1 MFEKRPENIS
11 SRRTISQLSPARRE
25 EGLSLSEAT
34 VMPVSTDSSRYA
46 KQFSRLVNQTIW
58 TVESDDT
65 LVTTPERT
73 TAENSTP
80 EDQMNVGLSLV
91 DTSPNLRLDS
101 GLDCLSM
108 TVLGESEDSPI
119 FIMDSSQEKLTING
133 INRADPIPTLELN
146 KKPLHPFFAPRNK
159 IINSVVHTSP
169 RLRRRKS
176 PEAAYPDSES
186 QHVKGNQ
193 TTYSHPLCP
202 FKRRRTNADT
212 NDEERVEKYGLE
224 FLYPRKLE
232 EEVEDPC
239 DSDFLPTTEQEVYF
253 EPNLLQEH
261 PAIERVVNARK
272 SGCRSSSLSGQL
284 WADAWRPRCAKEVLG
299 NKHSA
304 IYLRNWLHTL
314 GIQLNPS
321 KTVTRRTKRNRKRKK
336 QPPVIREVTRKKPRR
351 DGLDGFLVE
360 DDEDEDV
367 GPPLEDNEVELMTY
381 QKGRRHSSR
390 DKMTLSAFGSAEPE
404 TIHERLHNTILLT
417 GPPGTG
423 KTAAVFACAKELG
436 WEVFEVYP
444 GIGRRNGVNV
454 DNLVGEVGKNHL
466 VRNRRNDIGQAS
478 IGKLPSETEGAGGE
492 TEKWASPGGESS
504 EEGEQGVKQLVILL
518 EEVDVLFKDD
528 VNFWPAVTNLIKE
541 CRRPVI
547 CTCNGEGTSLWN
559 GVIADRGLADASL
572 VPVDELPLQKIL
584 YFEPCGPEVGA
595 AYLQS
600 LADAEG
606 YQLPLET
613 LWQIYCDT
621 YELVGADMPQDAS
634 APTAHC
640 ELPEYDLRR
649 SIHGVQ
655 MECTGK
661 PREAKIDRIGY
672 QEVSYQDEISEL
684 MSILDVWSG
693 QRRGEEV
700 IITRRG
706 EDDENGHNILYCQ
719 IERMSDRDE
728 EMARAVTRLA
738 RGEVPDHADGHVLFR
753 RRQAYENA
761 AVGLRGRGPRHE
773 HEWTEEMALVRAMG
787 RRLLL
792 EGDGGPGRQT
802 RNSKRSGG
810 LEAVLSVRKEELTAA
825 CSAMADL

>member
-1 MFEKRPENIS
+1 M
-11 SRRTISQLSPARRE
+11 
-25 EGLSLSEAT
+25 
-34 VMPVSTDSSRYA
+34 
-46 KQFSRLVNQTIW
+46 
-58 TVESDDT
+58 
-65 LVTTPERT
+65 
-73 TAENSTP
+73 TA
-80 EDQMNVGLSLV
+80 
-91 DTSPNLRLDS
+91 
-101 GLDCLSM
+101 
-108 TVLGESEDSPI
+108 LGESEDSPI
-119 FIMDSSQEKLTING
+119 LIMDSSPKKHTMDCIS
-133 INRADPIPTLELN
+133 RADSVPTLELN

-159 IINSVVHTSP
+159 IINSFAHTSP
-169 RLRRRKS
+169 RLYRRKHLQ
-176 PEAAYPDSES
+176 AMYPDSES
-186 QHVKGNQ
+186 QHVRGDQ
-193 TTYSHPLCP
+193 TAYHLPLCP
-202 FKRRRTNADT
+202 FQRRHANADT
-212 NDEERVEKYGLE
+212 VGLGCSVRNEERVKKYTSILE
-224 FLYPRKLE
+224 FLFPRKLE

-239 DSDFLPTTEQEVYF
+239 ASDFLPITKQEIYF
-253 EPNLLQEH
+253 KPNLLQEH
-261 PAIERVVNARK
+261 PAIERVVNTRK
-272 SGCRSSSLSGQL
+272 SGCRSPSSSGQL

-321 KTVTRRTKRNRKRKK
+321 EMVTRNSKKNRKRKK
-336 QPPVIREVTRKKPRR
+336 KQPQVIREVTRKKLRR

-367 GPPLEDNEVELMTY
+367 GPPLEDDEVRFMTY
-381 QKGRRHSSR
+381 QKGRHLSR
-390 DKMTLSAFGSAEPE
+390 DESTLSAFGSEPK

-423 KTAAVFACAKELG
+423 KTAAVFACAEELG

-466 VRNRRNDIGQAS
+466 VRNRRSDIRRAS
-478 IGKLPSETEGAGGE
+478 IGRLPSETEKTGGKIDE
-492 TEKWASPGGESS
+492 RASPGGGSS
-504 EEGEQGVKQLVILL
+504 EEGEQGVKQSVILL

-559 GVIADRGLADASL
+559 EMIADKGLTDVSL

-584 YFEPCGPEVGA
+584 YFEPCEPEVGA
-595 AYLQS
+595 AYLQG
-600 LADAEG
+600 LAYAQG

-621 YELVGADMPQDAS
+621 YELIGADMPQDAS

-640 ELPEYDLRR
+640 ELPGYDLRR

-655 MECTGK
+655 MECTGE
-661 PREAKIDRIGY
+661 PRKAKIDVIGY
-672 QEVSYQDEISEL
+672 QEGSYQDEINEL

-693 QRRGEEV
+693 QRGKEEV
-700 IITRRG
+700 DIKRRG

-719 IERMSDRDE
+719 TERRTGDRDG
-728 EMARAVTRLA
+728 EMARAAIQLA
-738 RGEVPDHADGHVLFR
+738 RGEASDHADKHVLFR
-753 RRQAYENA
+753 RQQAYGK
-761 AVGLRGRGPRHE
+761 AVAGLRGRMPRHE

-792 EGDGGPGRQT
+792 EGDGGPGRRT
-802 RNSKRSGG
+802 RNSKRSDG
-810 LEAVLSVRKEELTAA
+810 LEAVLSVGKEELTAA
-825 CSAMADL
+825 CSAMADLANYK

>member
-1 MFEKRPENIS
+1 MQNNC
-11 SRRTISQLSPARRE
+11 
-25 EGLSLSEAT
+25 
-34 VMPVSTDSSRYA
+34 
-46 KQFSRLVNQTIW
+46 SRLAHRTIW

-65 LVTTPERT
+65 LATTPERT
-73 TAENSTP
+73 TAENPTA
-80 EDQMNVGLSLV
+80 EDQMNVGLRLA
-91 DTSPNLRLDS
+91 DTTPNSRLDS

-108 TVLGESEDSPI
+108 TVLGESSNSPI

-133 INRADPIPTLELN
+133 ISRADSIPTLELN

-169 RLRRRKS
+169 RVHRRKS
-176 PEAAYPDSES
+176 SEAAYPDSES
-186 QHVKGNQ
+186 QHVKGDQ
-193 TTYSHPLCP
+193 TAYSLPLCP
-202 FKRRRTNADT
+202 FKRRHAKADT
-212 NDEERVEKYGLE
+212 VGLGCSVRNEERVEKYGPVLE

-232 EEVEDPC
+232 EEVEGPR
-239 DSDFLPTTEQEVYF
+239 DSDFLPATEQEIDF

-321 KTVTRRTKRNRKRKK
+321 KMLTRKTKRNRKRKKK

-367 GPPLEDNEVELMTY
+367 GPPLEDNEVEFMTY
-381 QKGRRHSSR
+381 HKGRQHR
-390 DKMTLSAFGSAEPE
+390 DEMTSSAFGSAEPE

-423 KTAAVFACAKELG
+423 KTAAVFACAEELG

-466 VRNRRNDIGQAS
+466 VRNRRNDIGRAS

-492 TEKWASPGGESS
+492 TGERASPGRESS
-504 EEGEQGVKQLVILL
+504 EEGVKQSVILL

-547 CTCNGEGTSLWN
+547 CTCNGEGTNLWN
-559 GVIADRGLADASL
+559 GMMADSGLADASL

-584 YFEPCGPEVGA
+584 YFEPCEPEVGA
-595 AYLQS
+595 AYLQG
-600 LADAEG
+600 LTYAEG

-640 ELPEYDLRR
+640 ELPGFDLRR

-661 PREAKIDRIGY
+661 PREAEIDVIGY
-672 QEVSYQDEISEL
+672 QEVSDQDEISEL

-693 QRRGEEV
+693 QRGGEE
-700 IITRRG
+700 ITIKRRG
-706 EDDENGHNILYCQ
+706 EDDENGHNILCCQ

-728 EMARAVTRLA
+728 EMGRAATRLV
-738 RGEVPDHADGHVLFR
+738 RGEVPDHIDGHVLFR
-753 RRQAYENA
+753 RRQAYGKA
-761 AVGLRGRGPRHE
+761 AAGLRGGGPRHG

-792 EGDGGPGRQT
+792 EGDGGRGRQT

-825 CSAMADL
+825 CSVMADL

>member
-1 MFEKRPENIS
+1 VPNK
-11 SRRTISQLSPARRE
+11 
-25 EGLSLSEAT
+25 
-34 VMPVSTDSSRYA
+34 Y
-46 KQFSRLVNQTIW
+46 SRLVNRTIW
-58 TVESDDT
+58 AVESDDT
-65 LVTTPERT
+65 LVTTPEHT
-73 TAENSTP
+73 TAKDPTP
-80 EDQMNVGLSLV
+80 EDQRNVGLSLA
-91 DTSPNLRLDS
+91 DTTPNLRLDS
-101 GLDCLSM
+101 GLDCLSV
-108 TVLGESEDSPI
+108 TVLGESSDSPI
-119 FIMDSSQEKLTING
+119 FIIDSSPEKCAMDCIS
-133 INRADPIPTLELN
+133 RADSIPTLELN

-159 IINSVVHTSP
+159 VINSVVHTSP
-169 RLRRRKS
+169 RLHRRKN

-186 QHVKGNQ
+186 QHVKGDQ
-193 TTYSHPLCP
+193 TAYSLPLCP
-202 FKRRRTNADT
+202 FKRRHTNAT
-212 NDEERVEKYGLE
+212 TVGLGCSVRNEVEKYTPVLE
-224 FLYPRKLE
+224 FLFPRKLE
-232 EEVEDPC
+232 EEVEDSC
-239 DSDFLPTTEQEVYF
+239 DSNFLPITEQEIHF

-261 PAIERVVNARK
+261 PAIERVVNTRK
-272 SGCRSSSLSGQL
+272 SGCRSPSSSGQL
-284 WADAWRPRCAKEVLG
+284 WADAWRPRYAKEVLG

-321 KTVTRRTKRNRKRKK
+321 EMVMRNTKKNRKRKK
-336 QPPVIREVTRKKPRR
+336 KQPQVVREVTRKKPRR

-367 GPPLEDNEVELMTY
+367 GPPLEDNEVGFMTY
-381 QKGRRHSSR
+381 QKGQRHLSR
-390 DKMTLSAFGSAEPE
+390 DEMTLSAFGSDEPE

-423 KTAAVFACAKELG
+423 KTAAVFACAEELG

-466 VRNRRNDIGQAS
+466 VRNRRNDIGRAS
-478 IGKLPSETEGAGGE
+478 IGKLPSEAEGTGGE
-492 TEKWASPGGESS
+492 TEERASPGGGSS
-504 EEGEQGVKQLVILL
+504 EEGEQGVKQSVILL

-547 CTCNGEGTSLWN
+547 CTCNGEGRSLWD
-559 GVIADRGLADASL
+559 GMIADKGLADASL

-595 AYLQS
+595 AYLQG
-600 LADAEG
+600 LAYAEG
-606 YQLPLET
+606 YRLPLET

-621 YELVGADMPQDAS
+621 YELTGADMPQDAS

-640 ELPEYDLRR
+640 ELPGYDLRR

-661 PREAKIDRIGY
+661 PREAKIDVMGC
-672 QEVSYQDEISEL
+672 QEGSCRDEVSEL
-684 MSILDVWSG
+684 MSILDIWSG
-693 QRRGEEV
+693 QRGGEEV
-700 IITRRG
+700 SIKRRG
-706 EDDENGHNILYCQ
+706 EDDESGHNILSCQ
-719 IERMSDRDE
+719 TERMSDRDE
-728 EMARAVTRLA
+728 EMARAATRLA
-738 RGEVPDHADGHVLFR
+738 RGEVPDHTDGHVLFR
-753 RRQAYENA
+753 RRQAYGKA
-761 AVGLRGRGPRHE
+761 AAGLRGRGPRRG

-792 EGDGGPGRQT
+792 EGDGGPGRRT